1 MTNCAI
7 LPSDGTSLSIANEQV
22 TTLVSDLNPIRP
34 KEIPQAI
41 SRPAEIESEEDE
53 EEDDD
58 EHLLDDIYEESQDSV
73 DVANTAIATT
83 SAGTNSISGAA
94 SNTSTTIAT
103 PSTIATSAPANSA
116 SAVVGSVD
124 PDQSADSK
132 TWRGRPSS
140 CVFVASLAAS
150 LTDDDLCVS
159 VTEAF
164 KKYGELSMVKVL
176 RDPSNRPYAFVQ
188 YTNDIDAKRALKQA
202 QGTLLNG
209 RTIRCEKAKV
219 NRTLFIS
226 TRNRK
231 TPEVTSEEIVQLCSS
246 FGELEQ
252 LVASREYAFKK
263 NYYPIDRSSAWF
275 VQFAY
280 RDDAIRAFINLK
292 PGYDWTV
299 EWAQN
304 IEVPRRL
311 NLLKKNRLK
320 GGTATSNA
328 SNNSNATPNLNS
340 TNENAA
346 TSKSGDAEPEEEEE
360 EYDVE
365 DEGEEEE
372 EVMDPIVIDKKSI
385 FVSQLDP
392 SVTKE
397 KLAQRFL
404 KHGKVEDINL
414 ISKDNNTKVFAF
426 IKYETEEATAT
437 ALERENH
444 ASFLNRTM
452 HVQYREVGG
461 HRSRRYQG
469 QRRNNYRHNL
479 HHVHSPRLSLA
490 PPPINIGRRASTG
503 TFQTLPYSPY
513 QYFPPPKSNNN
524 FLKDK
529 RHKSFAMTCGAGSR
543 TNEGG
548 DGSEFGFNLETSSE
562 LSGSAGNDDGAS
574 TYATTNYNGSSA
586 GAATV
591 NTKGTNTVRRK
602 NSGKKR
608 YYNGHN
614 NNGSNT
620 NMHMHGF
627 DPYYYQPPYY
637 YPMDYSMPPPPP
649 GSNANQPFY
658 FYYPIPPPPNGSMNG
673 SMPMNPVPGLMPP
686 MLDQPYMPID
696 MGQDPANGNGNEV
709 PQSLDY

>member
-1 MTNCAI
+1 MTNYSI
-7 LPSDGTSLSIANEQV
+7 LASDSRLSLSTSSEQV
-22 TTLVSDLNPIRP
+22 SGLLAADLASIKP
-34 KEIPQAI
+34 KEMAHALAE
-41 SRPAEIESEEDE
+41 PANNELESE

-58 EHLLDDIYEESQDSV
+58 DDDDDDEQLLDDIYEEAQDPVDSGTAASV
-73 DVANTAIATT
+73 ATAASSSVAGAPVALPGSK
-83 SAGTNSISGAA
+83 SAREAGSAVGAA
-94 SNTSTTIAT
+94 AG
-103 PSTIATSAPANSA
+103 AAPAGAGAESGGA
-116 SAVVGSVD
+116 GAVGSGPGASDQGSD
-124 PDQSADSK
+124 PK

-188 YTNDIDAKRALKQA
+188 YTNDNDAKRALKQA

-231 TPEVTSEEIVQLCSS
+231 APEVTSDEIIQLCSS

-304 IEVPRRL
+304 IEVPKRL
-311 NLLKKNRLK
+311 NLLRKSKVR
-320 GGTATSNA
+320 GTT
-328 SNNSNATPNLNS
+328 T
-340 TNENAA
+340 
-346 TSKSGDAEPEEEEE
+346 KSGNSESEEDEEEYDDEEEEE
-360 EYDVE
+360 E
-365 DEGEEEE
+365 EEEE
-372 EVMDPIVIDKKSI
+372 DDSHDILIDKKSI

-397 KLAQRFL
+397 KLSQRFS
-404 KHGKVEDINL
+404 KHGKVEDVNL
-414 ISKDNNTKVFAF
+414 IFKDNNTKVFAF

-461 HRSRRYQG
+461 HRSRRFRG
-469 QRRNNYRHNL
+469 QRRNNYRRHNM
-479 HHVHSPRLSLA
+479 HHVHGPRLSLA

-503 TFQTLPYSPY
+503 SFQTLPYSPY
-513 QYFPPPKSNNN
+513 QYFPPPKSNSN

-529 RHKSFAMTCGAGSR
+529 RHKSFVACGAGSR
-543 TNEGG
+543 ANDGG

-586 GAATV
+586 GGATV
-591 NTKGTNTVRRK
+591 TTKGNNSVRRK

-608 YYNGHN
+608 FYNGHN
-614 NNGSNT
+614 NNGSGS
-620 NMHMHGF
+620 NMHLHGF

-637 YPMDYSMPPPPP
+637 YPMDYSIPPPPP
-649 GSNANQPFY
+649 GSNPNQPFY

-673 SMPMNPVPGLMPP
+673 NMPMNPVPGLMPP
-686 MLDQPYMPID
+686 MLDQNYMPME
-696 MGQDPANGNGNEV
+696 MGQDASNGNGNEL

>member
-1 MTNCAI
+1 MSNYSI
-7 LPSDGTSLSIANEQV
+7 LLSDSGVSSLSIDTDQSKGVINPDLKIKPNE
-22 TTLVSDLNPIRP
+22 VS
-34 KEIPQAI
+34 QSAVS
-41 SRPAEIESEEDE
+41 SREVETKVESEKGEQ
-53 EEDDD
+53 
-58 EHLLDDIYEESQDSV
+58 LDDIYEESQGQVES
-73 DVANTAIATT
+73 TATATT
-83 SAGTNSISGAA
+83 SATAVAPSAAATTVSTNAAA
-94 SNTSTTIAT
+94 SDS
-103 PSTIATSAPANSA
+103 
-116 SAVVGSVD
+116 
-124 PDQSADSK
+124 DQSTDSK

-140 CVFVASLAAS
+140 CVFVASLAAL

-159 VTEAF
+159 VTDAF

-188 YTNDIDAKRALKQA
+188 YTNDTDAKRALKQA

-231 TPEVTSEEIVQLCSS
+231 SPEVISDEIVQLCSA

-252 LVASREYAFKK
+252 LIASREYAFKK
-263 NYYPIDRSSAWF
+263 NFYPIDRSSAWF

-311 NLLKKNRLK
+311 NLLRRNNLK
-320 GGTATSNA
+320 SNTVVPNNTSTVAAN
-328 SNNSNATPNLNS
+328 SSVTSENGRSTKTGNNES
-340 TNENAA
+340 
-346 TSKSGDAEPEEEEE
+346 
-360 EYDVE
+360 E
-365 DEGEEEE
+365 DEEDELGEDEDERE
-372 EVMDPIVIDKKSI
+372 AEDGNIDPIVIDKKSI

-392 SVTKE
+392 SVTKD
-397 KLAQRFL
+397 KLAHRFM
-404 KHGKVEDINL
+404 KHGKIEDINL
-414 ISKDNNTKVFAF
+414 IFKDNNTKVFAF

-444 ASFLNRTM
+444 ASFINRTM

-461 HRSRRYQG
+461 HRSRRFQG

-503 TFQTLPYSPY
+503 SFQTLPYSPY
-513 QYFPPPKSNNN
+513 QYFPPSKSNSN

-529 RHKSFAMTCGAGSR
+529 RHKSFAAACGNGSR
-543 TNEGG
+543 ANDGG
-548 DGSEFGFNLETSSE
+548 EGSEFGFNLETSSE

-591 NTKGTNTVRRK
+591 NIKGNNIVRRK

-608 YYNGHN
+608 FYNGHN
-614 NNGSNT
+614 NSGSNT
-620 NMHMHGF
+620 NMHIHGF

-637 YPMDYSMPPPPP
+637 YPMDYSMPPPP

-658 FYYPIPPPPNGSMNG
+658 FYYPIPPPPNGTMNG
-673 SMPMNPVPGLMPP
+673 SLPMNHVPGLMPP
-686 MLDQPYMPID
+686 MIDQSYMSIEV
-696 MGQDPANGNGNEV
+696 GQDPPNGNGNEV

>member
-1 MTNCAI
+1 MTNYSI
-7 LPSDGTSLSIANEQV
+7 LPSDSRVTLSTSTEQV
-22 TTLVSDLNPIRP
+22 SGLISADLAGIQP
-34 KEIPQAI
+34 KELPQTFGD
-41 SRPAEIESEEDE
+41 PKDLESEEEEEE

-58 EHLLDDIYEESQDSV
+58 DEQLLDDIYEESQD
-73 DVANTAIATT
+73 
-83 SAGTNSISGAA
+83 AGGAA
-94 SNTSTTIAT
+94 GGGGGA
-103 PSTIATSAPANSA
+103 AGAAA
-116 SAVVGSVD
+116 AEEQAG
-124 PDQSADSK
+124 DSK

-188 YTNDIDAKRALKQA
+188 YTNDNDAKRALKQA

-231 TPEVTSEEIVQLCSS
+231 TPEVTSDEIIQLCSS

-299 EWAQN
+299 EWVQN

-311 NLLKKNRLK
+311 NLLKKARLRS
-320 GGTATSNA
+320 AA
-328 SNNSNATPNLNS
+328 SGAV
-340 TNENAA
+340 
-346 TSKSGDAEPEEEEE
+346 SKSGPAAAPAATTAMATAPAATAPVTPGGSAAASVPAATTTHSESEGEEYYDEDEEEEDEEEEE
-360 EYDVE
+360 ET
-365 DEGEEEE
+365 
-372 EVMDPIVIDKKSI
+372 MDPIVIDKKSI

-397 KLAQRFL
+397 KLTQRFS
-404 KHGKVEDINL
+404 KHGKVEDVNL
-414 ISKDNNTKVFAF
+414 IFKDNNTKVFAF

-461 HRSRRYQG
+461 HRSRRFRG
-469 QRRNNYRHNL
+469 QRRNTYRRHNM
-479 HHVHSPRLSLA
+479 HHIHGPRLSLA

-503 TFQTLPYSPY
+503 SFQTLPYSPY
-513 QYFPPPKSNNN
+513 QYFPPLKSNSN

-529 RHKSFAMTCGAGSR
+529 RRKSFAVACGAGSR
-543 TNEGG
+543 ANDGG
-548 DGSEFGFNLETSSE
+548 EGSEFGFNLETSSE

-586 GAATV
+586 GGPPI
-591 NTKGTNTVRRK
+591 NTKGNPNSNTVRRK

-608 YYNGHN
+608 FYNSHS

-637 YPMDYSMPPPPP
+637 YPMDYSIPPPPP
-649 GSNANQPFY
+649 GSNPNQPFY

-673 SMPMNPVPGLMPP
+673 SMPMNPVPGMMTP

-696 MGQDPANGNGNEV
+696 MSQDPSNGNGNEL